1 MNKVDID
8 TLATEII
15 SELQNYSDEIAETL
29 KKEVKSAA
37 KDAKKSVGDKSPIRT
52 GKYKRSWGVLNLY
65 ESKEDIRIAVRNK
78 EYQLT
83 HLLEHGHL
91 TRSGKRTR
99 AIPHVLPTE
108 LEVEQKLL
116 GKLKVKIR
124 NG

>member
-1 MNKVDID
+1 MNKVDIAD
-8 TLATEII
+8 LASSVIA
-15 SELQNYSDEIAETL
+15 ELQNYSDDIAKTL
-29 KKEVKSAA
+29 QKEVKSAA
-37 KDAKKSVGDKSPIRT
+37 KEAKKSVGDKSPIRT
-52 GKYKRSWGVLNLY
+52 GKYKKSWGIINLY

-99 AIPHVLPTE
+99 AMPHVLPTE